1 MTRPGASDARSGLT
15 IVADDY
21 GLSPG
26 VNRAIRKL
34 IASEKI
40 GGTGCMT
47 LFSDWR
53 IEAAGLKALCD
64 SRYVEAG
71 LHLTLT
77 DFNPMSGRNAFGERR
92 RMPSVDAL
100 IKASLRGKV
109 DTASVESEL
118 DAQFA
123 AFVEAM
129 GGLPAYV
136 DGHQHV
142 HFLPAVRGWL
152 ARRAALLSEY
162 GKLPWLRG
170 APSVM
175 SAPGLNIKMKTAI
188 VAVIALGFDN
198 AMRKSGYSVRGPLLG
213 FYDWSRPEAFEP
225 MVRSLIERGSY
236 GIMMCHP
243 GFVDKLLRQRDGL
256 VEARDVEYSVLSNL
270 DPKLMRIETTFRQ
283 AAS

>member
-1 MTRPGASDARSGLT
+1 MTGASGARSGLT
-15 IVADDY
+15 MVADDY
-21 GLSPG
+21 GLAPG

-40 GGTGCMT
+40 DGTGCMT
-47 LFSDWR
+47 LFADWR
-53 IEAAGLKALCD
+53 VEAAGLKALCE

-109 DTASVESEL
+109 DAGAVEAEL

-129 GGLPAYV
+129 GGLPAYI

-142 HFLPAVRGWL
+142 HFLPVVRGWL

-175 SAPGLNIKMKTAI
+175 SAPGLRIKAKTAV
-188 VAVIALGFDN
+188 VAVMAMGFGA
-198 AMRKSGYSVRGPLLG
+198 AMRKCGYSVRGPLLG
-213 FYDWSRPEAFEP
+213 FYDWSRPEEFEP
-225 MVRSLIERGSY
+225 MLRSLIERGSY

-243 GFVDKLLRQRDGL
+243 GFVDKVLKQRDGL
-256 VEARDVEYSVLSNL
+256 IEARDVEYSVLSNL
-270 DPKLMRIETTFRQ
+270 DPRLMRIESTFRRE
-283 AAS
+283 AS